1 VTDSRLIIMRHAKSD
16 WSTGASGD
24 FDRPLASR
32 GERDGV
38 RMGKW
43 LMEQQLI
50 PNCFV
55 SSPARRARETSDLVA
70 EELEIPVADIIWAE
84 QIYAASL
91 EELLGVVEAYSSDV
105 SCLLLVG
112 HNPGLDELL
121 CYLALEQPT
130 PTLKGKLMTTA
141 SAAVLNFGRKAISVR
156 PNSATLDILVRP
168 KELAA

>member
-1 VTDSRLIIMRHAKSD
+1 MTDSRLIIMRHAKSD
-16 WSTGASGD
+16 WNTGASGD

-32 GERDGV
+32 GRRDGV

-43 LMEQQLI
+43 LLEQQLV
-50 PNCFV
+50 PDCFI
-55 SSPARRARETSDLVA
+55 SSPARRARQTSGLVA
-70 EELEIPVADIIWAE
+70 EEMKIPVADIIWAE

-91 EELLGVVEAYSSDV
+91 QELLGVVEAYSSDV

-121 CYLALEQPT
+121 CYLAIEQPT
-130 PTLKGKLMTTA
+130 PTLKGKLMTTTA
-141 SAAVLNFGRKAISVR
+141 IAVLNFGRKAISVK
-156 PNSATLDILVRP
+156 PNSATLDILLRP